1 MLQDAAR
8 VLPAKPRTRA
18 PARGSVAM
26 TWDAIV
32 IGSGFGGSMA
42 AHALVR
48 GGQRVLML
56 ERGGWVAR
64 GPESWNPHSVGLISP
79 CYSMRPPYRVV
90 ADGRR
95 QVAGLWQCVG
105 GQSVFYGGASFRFR
119 ERDFE
124 HDPFIVGDSEAV
136 WPLCYADME
145 PFYARAEEML
155 GVAGES
161 GVDPTEP
168 PRSSPYPQCPS
179 RLSRSSQLIAD
190 AATRLGMNPFRIP
203 LAISYSARGTGRAC
217 INCGTCDGYAC
228 AAEAKNDLATGVIPE
243 LVRCGMALRTNTVC
257 TRLVRDGS
265 RVVAA
270 EYVDRV
276 TGEHGRLTAR
286 NFVLAAGTLA
296 TPHLVLASGLDEVS
310 PARDAI
316 GRYLT
321 RHCNAVVLGAFRHRP
336 NPEGAFDKQIAIHDF
351 YHGAPSLE
359 RGPESGDDV
368 ERPRRPLGSIQQM
381 TPSRGLVQAYLP
393 RGIRN
398 AAALVLSHLTGLLI
412 IAEDEPRRENGVSLD
427 YSVRDQFGLPGLQIE
442 HRYSAGDKAAAA
454 ELIGRAKAVLREAG
468 ARFTI
473 VHRIATFSHALGT
486 MRMGC
491 SARSSPLDADG
502 RFRGLDNLYVTD
514 GSALPRSAGVNPS
527 LTIAANALR
536 VGARLAPP
544 GFAARPH
551 PFRTL
556 RVLDRP
562 RTLGSL

>member
-1 MLQDAAR
+1 
-8 VLPAKPRTRA
+8 
-18 PARGSVAM
+18 M

-48 GGQRVLML
+48 AGLRVLML

-64 GPESWNPHSVGLISP
+64 GPESWNPCNVGLVSA
-79 CYSMRPPYRVV
+79 CYSTKTPYHVT

-95 QVAGLWQCVG
+95 GITGLWQCVG

-124 HDPFIVGDSEAV
+124 HEPAIVGESDAA
-136 WPLCYADME
+136 WPFCYADIE
-145 PFYARAEEML
+145 PYYARAEEML

-168 PRSSPYPQCPS
+168 PRSSPYPQRPS
-179 RLSRSSQLIAD
+179 PLSRSSQAIAD
-190 AATRLGMNPFRIP
+190 AATRLGMTPFRIP
-203 LAISYSARGTGRAC
+203 LAISYSARGAGRAC

-228 AAEAKNDLATGVIPE
+228 AAEAKNDLATTVIPD
-243 LVRCGMALRTNTVC
+243 LLRCGMTLRTNTVC
-257 TRLVRDGS
+257 TRLIHEGP

-276 TGEHGRLTAR
+276 TRQRGQLTAR
-286 NFVLAAGTLA
+286 HFVLAAGTLA
-296 TPHLVLASGLDEVS
+296 TPHLVLTSGLDALN
-310 PARDAI
+310 PARQAI

-321 RHCNAVVLGAFRHRP
+321 RHCNAVVLGAFRHPP

-351 YHGAPSLE
+351 YHGVPRLE
-359 RGPESGDDV
+359 RRPGDGGDD
-368 ERPRRPLGSIQQM
+368 ERRSRPLGSIQQL
-381 TPSRGLVQAYLP
+381 TPSRGLAQAYLP
-393 RGIRN
+393 RGIRA
-398 AAALVLSHLTGLLI
+398 AAALAMPHLSGLLV

-427 YSVRDQFGLPGLQIE
+427 HSVHDEFDLPGLRIE
-442 HRYSAGDKAAAA
+442 HRYSKGDRAAAR
-454 ELIGRAKAVLREAG
+454 ELIARAKAVLREAG
-468 ARFTI
+468 AWCSI
-473 VHRIATFSHALGT
+473 VHRIGTFSHALGT

-491 SARSSPLDADG
+491 NPRSSPLDADG

-536 VGARLAPP
+536 VGARIAPP
-544 GFAARPH
+544 GVGARPH
-551 PFRTL
+551 ALRTL

-562 RTLGSL
+562 QTLGYS